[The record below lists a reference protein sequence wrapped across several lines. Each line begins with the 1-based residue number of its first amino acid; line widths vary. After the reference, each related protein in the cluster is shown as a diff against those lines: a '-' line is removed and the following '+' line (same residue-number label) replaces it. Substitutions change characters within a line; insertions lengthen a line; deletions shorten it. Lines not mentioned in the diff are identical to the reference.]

1 MTFLVEIIE
10 GIKIKIQSCSDFCS
24 SPYETSDECNDGSGT
39 LSLSGVIIPA
49 AGQPNHLGSK
59 IKILCNISNVGVFR
73 KLYY

>member
-1 MTFLVEIIE
+1 MTFSVEIIE
-10 GIKIKIQSCSDFCS
+10 RIKIKIRSYSDFCN
-24 SPYETSDECNDGSGT
+24 SPYKTSDKCNDGSGT

-49 AGQPNHLGSK
+49 AGQPNHFGNK